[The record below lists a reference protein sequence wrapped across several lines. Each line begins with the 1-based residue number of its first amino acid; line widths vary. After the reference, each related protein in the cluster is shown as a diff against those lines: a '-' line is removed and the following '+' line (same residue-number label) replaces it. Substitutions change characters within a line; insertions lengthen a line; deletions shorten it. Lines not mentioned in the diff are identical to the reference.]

1 LSEFRPATARTNHRP
16 RHSVFNDYSG
26 LLAAL
31 RLRAEDQKIVI
42 TSPDVAKV
50 SGLAD
55 ALVAKILSPKM
66 PRRLSFQSMHPV
78 LSLLGVRLAMIED
91 PETMSRYTSRLKK
104 RDENCVHSG
113 TVHVLI
119 SRREL
124 RKRQQ
129 KDGQNSRKYMSAA
142 AARALARHAAN
153 SRWAV
158 VKAKKAA
165 QAAAKAARRRA
176 PAQAKAA

>member
-66 PRRLSFQSMHPV
+66 PRRLSFQSMHPKDSRCGTHTAERGCTRLLECASRIIVRTASPWLLAHLVYVRCTIPV
-78 LSLLGVRLAMIED
+78 L
-91 PETMSRYTSRLKK
+91 PP
-104 RDENCVHSG
+104 
-113 TVHVLI
+113 
-119 SRREL
+119 
-124 RKRQQ
+124 
-129 KDGQNSRKYMSAA
+129 
-142 AARALARHAAN
+142 
-153 SRWAV
+153 
-158 VKAKKAA
+158 
-165 QAAAKAARRRA
+165 RRR
-176 PAQAKAA
+176 

>member
-1 LSEFRPATARTNHRP
+1 
-16 RHSVFNDYSG
+16 

-124 RKRQQ
+124 RKRQR
-129 KDGQNSRKYMSAA
+129 KDGQNSRKYLQDQNHIEQQHH
-142 AARALARHAAN
+142 R
-153 SRWAV
+153 SRN
-158 VKAKKAA
+158 
-165 QAAAKAARRRA
+165 RRCDSG
-176 PAQAKAA
+176 

>member
-1 LSEFRPATARTNHRP
+1 VAESAPQQPAQITDKVIA
-16 RHSVFNDYSG
+16 VFNDYSG

-31 RLRAEDQKIVI
+31 RLRAEDQKIAI

-66 PRRLSFQSMHPV
+66 PRRMSFQTMHPL

-113 TVHVLI
+113 TVHVFV
-119 SRREL
+119 SRQEL

-129 KDGQNSRKYMSAA
+129 KGGQNSRRYMSAA
-142 AARALARHAAN
+142 AASALARHAAN
-153 SRWAV
+153 SRWAAA
-158 VKAKKAA
+158 KAKKAA
-165 QAAAKAARRRA
+165 QAAAKEARRRA
-176 PAQAKAA
+176 AATAKAA